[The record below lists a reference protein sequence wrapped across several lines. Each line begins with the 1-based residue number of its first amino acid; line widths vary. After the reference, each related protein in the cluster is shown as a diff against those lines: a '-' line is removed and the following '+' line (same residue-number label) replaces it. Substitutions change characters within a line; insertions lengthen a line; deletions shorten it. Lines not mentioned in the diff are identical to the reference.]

1 MKKLFTT
8 ALVAI
13 AALSVMALPVS
24 AAVVF
29 DYVGFGWESGPTK
42 AAGDKLS
49 VAAIA
54 DGVDAILNIDLG
66 TTEVTFYAYD
76 LVSTGDVIDGFGNT
90 VTGYA
95 GGVLE
100 VYEDTAQDAD
110 WGIFPPNFTSP
121 LTFTNGS
128 LLFQGTF
135 VDFTLILTPSGA
147 GAFEAHLDGQAGSLL
162 ANVCSD
168 CGYTWGGAFGPGS
181 GAQIPDGYDFQ
192 LDGQLEV
199 DQAISTESI
208 GWGSIKSLYNN

>member
-135 VDFTLILTPSGA
+135 VDTRGA
-147 GAFEAHLDGQAGSLL
+147 GPLALAREHRFPTATISSWMASSKSTRRSRPRASVGEASSPSTTTSQRPS
-162 ANVCSD
+162 
-168 CGYTWGGAFGPGS
+168 TTPGGFP
-181 GAQIPDGYDFQ
+181 
-192 LDGQLEV
+192 
-199 DQAISTESI
+199 
-208 GWGSIKSLYNN
+208 